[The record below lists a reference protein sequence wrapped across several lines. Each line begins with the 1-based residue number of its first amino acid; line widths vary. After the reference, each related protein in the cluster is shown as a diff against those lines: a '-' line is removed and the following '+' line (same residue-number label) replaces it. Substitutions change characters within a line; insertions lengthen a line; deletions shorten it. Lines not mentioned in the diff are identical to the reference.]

1 MARNLP
7 GQARVASAAAATLV
21 LLVACGPGG
30 PIKGE
35 IRDDAFALSVDHA
48 PTSVRFELRNLGTK
62 PCDLVAAQ
70 TSLPMD
76 ALPVKDGK
84 VFIAE
89 DGSANSVRAMTGG
102 EFPGQVEPGADF
114 AFELGMESTP
124 ATDQRIIFCN
134 GVGDYESGRY
144 AVLRFDR

>member
-1 MARNLP
+1 MDTRLS
-7 GQARVASAAAATLV
+7 GHARVAAAASTGLV
-21 LLVACGPGG
+21 LLVGCGAGG

-35 IRDDAFALSVDHA
+35 IRDAAFTLAVDHA

-70 TSLPMD
+70 TSLPMN

-84 VFIAE
+84 VVIAQ